1 MESAVLQCSIDSV
14 ASLKR
19 FNKGQVIDSSCVS
32 FQSSSNIGSSSSSSS
47 QISSSSSNSSSSSS
61 NNSSRINSSSSSN
74 NNDENRYKVIIKHQV
89 TVSFIS
95 KPWQYVYNDNGNKL
109 SPLMHC
115 YVVSVLQPYHCSD
128 GKFFL
133 KVVAQVNSSH
143 FTLGCQKRGT
153 QLIPLSPSTPL
164 SPPVATISSS
174 SSSSL
179 FPLPQNKDFRNNNLL
194 INNTH
199 INTIS
204 NNTATTT
211 DTTKKTI
218 LFNNNDNT
226 DTSSYNIAHIPL
238 SGPLNAPLSGPLN
251 APLSGPLNSPLS
263 GPLNVQLGVSS
274 NVSIPTTVEESKAL
288 PINCNLKKCHSFSD
302 GIINSVDTIDCE
314 FDENIFDSFI
324 KDIRFEL
331 HSYDSCDSEEL
342 GIQSYQPII
351 CKEKQLIAMDTFLNV
366 HDDDNNN
373 NDNNNNLYDDYDDD
387 NKNEGKKGCG
397 YDDLKNNDDEILNVI
412 SFDDHESMMKIK
424 MEFNNLWRS
433 SNVNVST
440 DTSSSSY
447 DKNNITPKKKNLFK
461 KRIGNSYLMT
471 MMIHD
476 AVSATAT
483 ATADDDNDDDDNDDD
498 NDDDDNDD
506 DDDDD
511 DNDDDD
517 DDDNDDDDDD
527 DV

>member
-47 QISSSSSNSSSSSS
+47 SSSSKSSSSSSSNSS
-61 NNSSRINSSSSSN
+61 RINSKTSSSSSN
-74 NNDENRYKVIIKHQV
+74 NNEENRNKVIIKHQV

-133 KVVAQVNSSH
+133 KVIAQVNSSH
-143 FTLGCQKRGT
+143 FSLGCQKRGT
-153 QLIPLSPSTPL
+153 SLLPLSPSTPL
-164 SPPVATISSS
+164 SPSVATISSS
-174 SSSSL
+174 SSSSSSSSL
-179 FPLPQNKDFRNNNLL
+179 LLPQNKDFRTNNVL
-194 INNTH
+194 ITNTH

-204 NNTATTT
+204 NNTATKT
-211 DTTKKTI
+211 DTTKKNI
-218 LFNNNDNT
+218 LINNNDNTT
-226 DTSSYNIAHIPL
+226 DTSSYNITHIPL
-238 SGPLNAPLSGPLN
+238 SGPLNAPSC
-251 APLSGPLNSPLS
+251 

-331 HSYDSCDSEEL
+331 HTYDSCDSEEL

-351 CKEKQLIAMDTFLNV
+351 CKEKQLIGMNY
-366 HDDDNNN
+366 DDNN
-373 NDNNNNLYDDYDDD
+373 DDYNNNNNNFYDDD
-387 NKNEGKKGCG
+387 DDDDDRNEGKKGCG

-433 SNVNVST
+433 SSVTVST
-440 DTSSSSY
+440 ETSSSSY

-471 MMIHD
+471 MMMMLD
-476 AVSATAT
+476 ATA
-483 ATADDDNDDDDNDDD
+483 AADDDDLYI
-498 NDDDDNDD
+498 
-506 DDDDD
+506 
-511 DNDDDD
+511 
-517 DDDNDDDDDD
+517 
-527 DV
+527 VHSIIYYLFYYSLQVA